1 MPDRKAERAPNLPA
15 VAEGLSGGLGQLGPE
30 SGAPNRQVVQLL
42 GGVPCVLCRFV
53 DNEAD

>member
-1 MPDRKAERAPNLPA
+1 M
-15 VAEGLSGGLGQLGPE
+15 AEGLPRGLGQLGPE

-42 GGVPCVLCRFV
+42 GGVARIRRRLV